1 MKKIIIILFCILL
14 LMIAC
19 KPVVKEEQKT
29 EVKEQIKTEV
39 VKEPVEEKKTQV
51 QVIKEDVEVEETETK
66 EENPIKSFLED
77 APKTYWFWDDYEKL
91 GAIVDENKRRELVPY
106 EDEYGHITGWGPGL
120 AYWNEQ
126 TGDVLVYDG
135 EVMGWALNELRGTNR
150 PEDKIYNYY
159 IKTRLKHDE
168 FPRGPFDWIGE
179 YKDEKPIM
187 VETSPK
193 TIKTPLGG
201 KKLSSKLSLHFKN
214 KKQEGTV
221 IFRFGEYKDIL
232 LQIEEHTPAKKI
244 IRNFEFG
251 TESHNAFNQVDLK
264 QLVEPEKDYVT
275 FTIEEYEK
283 LLALE

>member
-29 EVKEQIKTEV
+29 EVKEEIKTEV

-159 IKTRLKHDE
+159 IKHL
-168 FPRGPFDWIGE
+168 
-179 YKDEKPIM
+179 
-187 VETSPK
+187 
-193 TIKTPLGG
+193 
-201 KKLSSKLSLHFKN
+201 
-214 KKQEGTV
+214 
-221 IFRFGEYKDIL
+221 
-232 LQIEEHTPAKKI
+232 
-244 IRNFEFG
+244 FE
-251 TESHNAFNQVDLK
+251 
-264 QLVEPEKDYVT
+264 
-275 FTIEEYEK
+275 
-283 LLALE
+283 